1 METWRTSVV
10 AHRPG
15 ERDEALAAVAGW
27 SRTEWNLAY
36 PRVLSW
42 SVIRN
47 TQPSRIGAAAAFW
60 KRAALL
66 HTDIAMLEPTANEP
80 ADPSGSG
87 RGKTRRMVR
96 VPDGRFEGVGL
107 AQGHW
112 EVARVLLDQLPSPQT
127 DWDVSDWYRAT
138 AAVLAGAY
146 AFAELIPHLERAR
159 QLFPKDPAINFNLG
173 CLYETLASS
182 RVQEVL
188 ATLPF
193 SGTSQ
198 VAVDSAGPNLR
209 RAEEHFARAIAGSP
223 VSSEAQVRLAAVRLL
238 LGRPRDAAEA
248 LRPLVRNIEDS
259 WVRYHALMFLGRAE
273 EGLGRRRPRA
283 RGVQTGRR
291 TLPRGAISASGP
303 GQPRWSRRPHR
314 IDRGAPQGP
323 AVVS

>member
-1 METWRTSVV
+1 
-10 AHRPG
+10 
-15 ERDEALAAVAGW
+15 
-27 SRTEWNLAY
+27 
-36 PRVLSW
+36 
-42 SVIRN
+42 
-47 TQPSRIGAAAAFW
+47 
-60 KRAALL
+60 
-66 HTDIAMLEPTANEP
+66 
-80 ADPSGSG
+80 
-87 RGKTRRMVR
+87 MVR

-112 EVARVLLDQLPSPQT
+112 EVARVLVDQLPSPQT

-209 RAEEHFARAIAGSP
+209 RAEDHFERAIAGSP

-248 LRPLVRNIEDS
+248 LRPLARNTVDS

-273 EGLGRRRPRA
+273 EALGSGDRAREAYKQAAALFPGAQSPHLALASLDGREGRTGSIQELHRVLRLPREDRNDPWTDYHRGEGRYAELLLEDLHLRFRRP
-283 RGVQTGRR
+283 
-291 TLPRGAISASGP
+291 SS
-303 GQPRWSRRPHR
+303 
-314 IDRGAPQGP
+314 
-323 AVVS
+323 